1 MDQRLQA
8 LGFPSVSNAFE
19 VEVMRADQFLDQ
31 LQLYMPKPIRPEDL
45 KVAENL
51 LRLGRPL
58 SGGGIDVVEFCERF
72 ELLARNGAA
81 AGSAP
86 PAPVRPPPIPDSDV
100 SKVLLRERSC
110 CSWCAGLRLPR

>member
-1 MDQRLQA
+1 MRQA

-19 VEVMRADQFLDQ
+19 VEADQFLDQ